1 MKILKPMLVFILLSS
16 WSLAHS
22 PRMVI
27 EGVHL
32 SVNTA
37 YKIPDAE
44 ISWALYA
51 KLPSK
56 SIEWYSFE
64 LKTGQTLYV
73 SMTVPQIAGLEDFA
87 PSFAIIGQGL
97 IASKLE
103 PMPSGMKAVPVPSNM
118 GALVVPPSTPRLE
131 VHGGHGYWIRQ
142 NASIK
147 APLAGKYFVAVFHGA
162 SKAGKYVLAPGQNEV
177 FVNEGRASSAEIN
190 AYFAKP

>member
-1 MKILKPMLVFILLSS
+1 MNILKPLLVLILLSS

-27 EGVHL
+27 EGIHMSL
-32 SVNTA
+32 DNA
-37 YKIPDAE
+37 YDVPDAS

-56 SIEWYSFE
+56 SVEWYSFE
-64 LKTGQTLYV
+64 LKAKQTLYV

-87 PSFAIIGQGL
+87 PSFAIIGRGL
-97 IASKLE
+97 SASKLE
-103 PMPSGMKAVPVPSNM
+103 PMPSGMEATLVPPNM
-118 GALVVPPSTPRLE
+118 GAVLVPPVAPKLE

-142 NASIK
+142 DATIS
-147 APLAGKYFVAVFHGA
+147 APFAGKYFVAVFHTA
-162 SKAGKYVLAPGQNEV
+162 AKAGKYVLAPGRREV
-177 FVNEGRASSAEIN
+177 FVNEGRASSAEIK